1 MKVTEINVTAGRT
14 LPHPTESYA
23 NLRPTISLSATLEEG
38 DEPQECIRKLQVQA
52 EQLVEDHAAALV
64 ASIAEREL
72 AERELAEIGR
82 LTQSIET
89 AQGSL
94 QRMRERRDE
103 RKETASRFLPIFESG
118 ETTTPD
124 A

>member
-1 MKVTEINVTAGRT
+1 MKVMEITVNAGRT

-23 NLRPTISLSATLEEG
+23 NLRPSITLRATLEDG
-38 DEPQECIRKLQVQA
+38 DDHLECIRRLQVQA

-82 LTQSIET
+82 LTQSIEN
-89 AQGSL
+89 AQDSL
-94 QRMRERRDE
+94 ATMRERRAE
-103 RKETASRFLPIFESG
+103 RQATAQQLMAFGNDITS
-118 ETTTPD
+118 
-124 A
+124 